1 MNHSQAQTDIARAL
15 LIIFIL
21 SLLIG
26 GSLYI
31 MSPFLPALI
40 WATMIVVATWP
51 MMRGAQ
57 ERLGGRRG
65 RATAL
70 MLAGLLIV
78 IALPLYG
85 AVVAIAAHADTILQH
100 ARALP
105 NYRPA
110 PPPAWLHEVPLV
122 GERITSAWQRLT
134 HAGVDGLLEF
144 VAPYAD
150 TGAKWMVSRAT
161 AVGGVLVHLLL
172 TLILCGVLYMHG
184 EAAAGAVRRFAYRLA
199 DERGTAAVRL
209 AGQAIRAV
217 ALGIVVTAAVQSALA
232 GLGLLAAGIPGA
244 GMVCAIT
251 LIFCLA
257 QIGPLL
263 PLIGAAIWLFY
274 QDATIAGVAMLI
286 WAFVVSSLDNV
297 IRPPLIQRGVD
308 LPMLLVLAGVLGG
321 LFAFGIVGLFIGPV
335 ILAVTYKL
343 MHAWID
349 EQAKAVS
356 RPTRQERA

>member
-1 MNHSQAQTDIARAL
+1 MNYSQAQTDIARAL

-51 MMRGAQ
+51 LMRGAQ

-70 MLAGLLIV
+70 MLATLLIV

-85 AVVAIAAHADTILQH
+85 AVVAIAAHADTILQY

-105 NYRPA
+105 DYRPA
-110 PPPAWLHEVPLV
+110 PPPAWLHEVPLI

-150 TGAKWMVSRAT
+150 TGAKWMVSHAT
-161 AVGGVLVHLLL
+161 AVGGVLIHLLL

-184 EAAAGAVRRFAYRLA
+184 ETAAGAVRRFAYRLA
-199 DERGTAAVRL
+199 DE
-209 AGQAIRAV
+209 
-217 ALGIVVTAAVQSALA
+217 LGIVVTAAVQSALA
-232 GLGLLAAGIPGA
+232 GLGLFAAGIPGA

-251 LIFCLA
+251 LILCLA

-274 QDATIAGVAMLI
+274 QDATIAGVAMLV

-308 LPMLLVLAGVLGG
+308 LPMLLVLAGVVGG
-321 LFAFGIVGLFIGPV
+321 LIAFGIVGLFIGPV

-356 RPTRQERA
+356 RPARQERA